1 MKERAS
7 ARRVASRRHG
17 KYLLIALGKAGW
29 LVMHFGTNGSLCHFR
44 KEEDDPPY
52 DRLRFDLGRD
62 HHLAYVNPRL
72 LGRVDLVADAD
83 AFLAEEKLGPD
94 VLGARLRR
102 AEFARLVALRTRDIK
117 SVLMDQTVIAG
128 IGNLYS
134 DNSLSGPDT
143 PANPCRSLGP
153 PCPRSALPHGEE
165 RFAHSDPVRRRFG
178 ADAGQAAP
186 HLPPP
191 PRQKGGRCPRCGG
204 AIATLKFSGRTAYY
218 CPHCQP
224 VAH

>member
-134 DNSLSGPDT
+134 DEILFQARIHPRT
-143 PANPCRSLGP
+143 PADRLDLPALDRLFRTAKSVLRTAIRCGAGSEQMLDRL
-153 PCPRSALPHGEE
+153 PRTFLLRPA
-165 RFAHSDPVRRRFG
+165 RR
-178 ADAGQAAP
+178 ADAVPAAAERS
-186 HLPPP
+186 PP
-191 PRQKGGRCPRCGG
+191 
-204 AIATLKFSGRTAYY
+204 
-218 CPHCQP
+218 
-224 VAH
+224 